1 MDHQNTNLKLLD
13 LLADDWKDNSISQFL
28 SLDSW
33 VIRAHHV
40 AYDTSRTNYLHELSQ
55 GRSTD

>member
-13 LLADDWKDNSISQFL
+13 LLADDWKDSISQFL

-33 VIRAHHV
+33 VTCAHHA